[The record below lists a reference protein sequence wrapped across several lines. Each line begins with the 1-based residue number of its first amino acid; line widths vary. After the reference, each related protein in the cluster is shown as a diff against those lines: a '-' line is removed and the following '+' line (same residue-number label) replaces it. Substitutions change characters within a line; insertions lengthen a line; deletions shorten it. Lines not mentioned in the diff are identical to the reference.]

1 MFNIPGFY
9 QKHKSLIRQIL
20 ASLPFDDNT
29 RKIVREYMDAGEFG
43 IVFDQIVHDIYVYRI
58 PINIDAYSL
67 IEDLAKLMELPEENY
82 TFLKP

>member
-9 QKHKSLIRQIL
+9 QKHKSLIRQL
-20 ASLPFDDNT
+20 AASLPFDDNT

-43 IVFDQIVHDIYVYRI
+43 IVFDQIVHDIYEYRI
-58 PINIDAYSL
+58 PINNTEYSL
-67 IEDLAKLMELPEENY
+67 IEDLAQLMALPEENY